1 MSLTASVRGAA
12 KTAMTGADPRGRG
25 PEGSADAIAV
35 PSSVDDWL
43 ASFPAHGPLGELL
56 ARPPDEQLRRG
67 YGHTLREI
75 AQQPVTWTSTADSMR
90 GLQPLVQDSLRDA
103 SAVVVTGSGSSLYAA
118 ECVAPGLQRALGV
131 PVSAVAAGLI
141 LTHPDTCLPPRGPFL
156 LVSLARSGNSPESRA
171 VVDSLLED
179 RPHVRHLLITC
190 NSGGALATS
199 YRDRAEV
206 RTIVLDERTHDRSLV
221 MTSSFT
227 NLVLAG
233 RALGGNT
240 SALQQR
246 TRGLA
251 RTAAG
256 FLRDRAPDLAAAA
269 RSFFGSAL
277 YLGSGCRVGS
287 AREAALKMTEM
298 NAGEVWSY
306 AESYLGL
313 RHGPM
318 SAIRPDTLVVA
329 FLSSD
334 PLVRAYEHDLLGE
347 LDRKSLG
354 GGRVVVGAEVPAA
367 LAAGKD
373 TVVLDCGSR
382 ATAADED
389 LTLLDA
395 VVGQLLA
402 FFRCLEA
409 GYRPD
414 SPSEG
419 DVITRVV
426 SGFEIHRRNG

>member
-1 MSLTASVRGAA
+1 
-12 KTAMTGADPRGRG
+12 MTGADPRGQR
-25 PEGSADAIAV
+25 PEGSPDVLAV
-35 PSSVDDWL
+35 PANVDEWL
-43 ASFPAHGPLGELL
+43 ASLPHRGALGDLL
-56 ARPPDEQLRRG
+56 APAPEEQLRRG

-75 AQQPVTWTSTADSMR
+75 AQQPVTWTVTADSMR
-90 GLQPLVQDSLRDA
+90 GLQPLIEHSLEDV

-118 ECVAPGLQRALGV
+118 ECLAPSLQRELGL
-131 PVSAVAAGLI
+131 PVSAVPAGLI
-141 LTHPDTCLPPRGPFL
+141 LTHSDTCLPPKGSFL
-156 LVSLARSGNSPESRA
+156 VVSLARSGNSPESRA
-171 VVDSLLED
+171 VVDSLLQD
-179 RPHVRHLLITC
+179 RPSVRHLVITC
-190 NSGGALATS
+190 NPGGALATS

-233 RALGGNT
+233 RALGGNIP
-240 SALQQR
+240 ALQQR
-246 TRGLA
+246 ARGLA

-256 FLRDRAPDLAAAA
+256 FLRDRAPDLSGAA
-269 RSFFGSAL
+269 RGLFESAV

-287 AREAALKMTEM
+287 AHEAALKMTEM
-298 NAGEVWSY
+298 SAGEVWSY

-318 SAIRPDTLVVA
+318 SALRPDTLVVA

-334 PLVRAYEHDLLGE
+334 PLVRAYECDLLGE

-354 GGRVVVGAEVPAA
+354 GSRVIVGAEVPAA
-367 LAAGKD
+367 LGAGKD

-382 ATAADED
+382 AGFADED

-395 VVGQLLA
+395 LVGQLLA

-414 SPSEG
+414 SPSE
-419 DVITRVV
+419 DNVITRVV